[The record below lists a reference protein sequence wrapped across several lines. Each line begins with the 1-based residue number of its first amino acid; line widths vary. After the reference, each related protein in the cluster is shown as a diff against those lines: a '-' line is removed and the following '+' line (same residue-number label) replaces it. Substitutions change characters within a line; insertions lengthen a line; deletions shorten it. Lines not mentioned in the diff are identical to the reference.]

1 MGSTGPRCVQNYSII
16 NNSPTDDVMSLGD
29 RIERAA
35 ALGDWDSLI
44 DEARAAGVPGLW
56 RPSRFGR
63 G

>member
-1 MGSTGPRCVQNYSII
+1 VQNYSII